1 MSRKGAVARLIA
13 WLALLAF
20 IGYTAIFGLG
30 SDGSGS
36 MNDIT
41 LGLDLRG
48 GVSITYQTVEDVT
61 SQELEDARNKLQQ
74 RAEQQSTEANV
85 YTEGTNRI
93 TVEIPG
99 ATDAN
104 QILEELGKPGTLI
117 FCTDSSDPEGTTV
130 ITGSDVVDAQ
140 PRVTQ
145 DSTTNATEYVVELTL
160 TSEGRE
166 KFSEAT
172 AELYQNNDPIYI
184 IYDGEVIS
192 APTVQAHI
200 DSETCEITGMS
211 SYEAA
216 SDLASNIRIGALPV
230 ELEEIRSEVVGAR
243 LGQDAVR
250 TSLLAGV
257 IGLIIIFI
265 FMIAYYRLPGAVAS
279 FGLLMYTTLVI
290 VLVSTFKEE
299 ITLTLPGIAGIILGI
314 GMAVDAN
321 CIIFSRIREEIGQ
334 GKAVRAAIEA
344 GFSKAFSAILDGNVT
359 TLIAAAVLFFLG
371 SGTVKGFAETL
382 ALGIVVSMFTSL
394 VVVRSVMRSLVA
406 LGAENEKLYGKVTE
420 TRVFDFI
427 GKRKICYLVSSAVI
441 LVGIVSMII
450 HGIVG
455 YSLNYS
461 LEFVGG
467 ASTSAV
473 LDQEYTVE
481 ELADEV
487 EPAVVEAIGDT
498 DVQITP
504 VQNSS
509 EVIIRTKTLSLD
521 QRTALY
527 DTLSEDFGADESQI
541 TTENISATVSSEMQ
555 RSAIIAVIVAAIFM
569 LLYVTIRFR
578 NFAFG
583 ATSVIPLIHDVL
595 VLLAFYAVFR
605 WTVGN
610 TFIACMLTIVG
621 YSINATIVIFD
632 RIRENLKLHKGDMNN
647 VQIVNL
653 SISQTLTRSIN
664 TSLTTLIMV
673 VVLFILGV
681 TAIREFALPLI
692 VGIICGCYS
701 SVFIAGCLWYDFQN
715 FLDSRAAKKKKAA
728 AGKKSS

>member
-1 MSRKGAVARLIA
+1 MSRKGAIARLIA
-13 WLALLAF
+13 WLALLVF

-61 SQELEDARNKLQQ
+61 SQELEDARNKLAQ
-74 RAEQQSTEANV
+74 RAQDQSTEANV
-85 YTEGTNRI
+85 YTEGSNRI

-140 PRVTQ
+140 PRVTAKQ
-145 DSTTNATEYVVELTL
+145 MTNARKYVVELTL
-160 TSEGRE
+160 SADGRK
-166 KFSEAT
+166 KFSDAT
-172 AELYQNNDPIYI
+172 EKLVTNHDPIYI
-184 IYDGEVIS
+184 VYDGSVIS
-192 APTVQAHI
+192 APTVRSHI
-200 DSETCEITGMS
+200 DSETCEITGMD
-211 SYEAA
+211 SYDSA
-216 SDLASNIRIGALPV
+216 STLASNIRIGALPV

-243 LGQDAVR
+243 LGQNAVR
-250 TSLLAGV
+250 TSLLAGI

-279 FGLLMYTTLVI
+279 FALLMYTVLVI
-290 VLVSTFKEE
+290 VLISTFKEE

-321 CIIFSRIREEIGQ
+321 CIIFARIREEIGQ
-334 GKAVRAAIEA
+334 GKSVRAAIEA
-344 GFSKAFSAILDGNVT
+344 GFAKAFSAILDGNVT

-382 ALGIVVSMFTSL
+382 ALGIVVSMFTAL
-394 VVVRSVMRSLVA
+394 VVVRSLMRAIVA
-406 LGAENEKLYGKVTE
+406 LGAENEKLYGKVTD
-420 TRVFDFI
+420 VKVIDFI
-427 GKRKICYLVSSAVI
+427 SRRKICYIASSAVI
-441 LVGIVSMII
+441 LIGILSMVIHSVS
-450 HGIVG
+450 G
-455 YSLNYS
+455 YALNYS
-461 LEFVGG
+461 LDFVGG
-467 ASTSAV
+467 ASTSVV
-473 LDQEYTVE
+473 LDKQYTVE
-481 ELADEV
+481 ELNDQV
-487 EPAVVEAIGDT
+487 QPVVVDAIGDT

-504 VQNSS
+504 VQNSN
-509 EVIIRTKTLSLD
+509 EIIIRTKTLTLD
-521 QRTALY
+521 QRDKLY
-527 DTLSEDFGADESQI
+527 SSLADQFGADESKI

-578 NFAFG
+578 NFSFG
-583 ATSVIPLIHDVL
+583 FTSVLPLIHDVL

-632 RIRENLKLHKGDMNN
+632 RIRENRKLHKGDMNS

-673 VVLFILGV
+673 VVLYILGV
-681 TAIREFALPLI
+681 TSIREFALPLI

-701 SVFIAGCLWYDFQN
+701 SVCIAGCLWYDFQN
-715 FLDSRAAKKKKAA
+715 FLDDRAAKRKAH
-728 AGKKSS
+728 AGKK

>member
-1 MSRKGAVARLIA
+1 MSRKGAIARLIA
-13 WLALLAF
+13 WLALLVF

-61 SQELEDARNKLQQ
+61 SQELEDARNKLAQ
-74 RAEQQSTEANV
+74 RAQDQSTEANV
-85 YTEGTNRI
+85 YTEGSNRI

-140 PRVTQ
+140 PRVTAKQ
-145 DSTTNATEYVVELTL
+145 TTNAREYVVELTL
-160 TSEGRE
+160 SADGRK
-166 KFSEAT
+166 KFSDAT
-172 AELYQNNDPIYI
+172 EKLVTNHDPIYI
-184 IYDGEVIS
+184 VYDGSVIS
-192 APTVQAHI
+192 APTVRSHI
-200 DSETCEITGMS
+200 DSETCEITEMD
-211 SYEAA
+211 SYDSA
-216 SDLASNIRIGALPV
+216 STLASNIRIGALPV

-243 LGQDAVR
+243 LGQNAVR
-250 TSLLAGV
+250 TSLLAGI

-279 FGLLMYTTLVI
+279 FALLMYTVLVI
-290 VLVSTFKEE
+290 VLISTFKEE

-321 CIIFSRIREEIGQ
+321 CIIFARIREEIGQ
-334 GKAVRAAIEA
+334 GKSVRAAIEA
-344 GFSKAFSAILDGNVT
+344 GFAKAFSAILDGNVT

-382 ALGIVVSMFTSL
+382 ALGIVVSMFTAL
-394 VVVRSVMRSLVA
+394 VVVRSLMRAIVA
-406 LGAENEKLYGKVTE
+406 LGAENEKLYGKVTD
-420 TRVFDFI
+420 VKVIDFI
-427 GKRKICYLVSSAVI
+427 SRRKICYIASSAVI
-441 LVGIVSMII
+441 LIGILSMVIHSVS
-450 HGIVG
+450 G
-455 YSLNYS
+455 YALNYS
-461 LEFVGG
+461 LDFVGG
-467 ASTSAV
+467 ASTSVV
-473 LDQEYTVE
+473 LDKQYTVE
-481 ELADEV
+481 ELNDQV
-487 EPAVVEAIGDT
+487 QPVVVDAIGDT

-504 VQNSS
+504 VQNSN
-509 EVIIRTKTLSLD
+509 EIIIRTKTLTLD
-521 QRTALY
+521 QRDKLY
-527 DTLSEDFGADESQI
+527 SSLADQFGADESKI

-578 NFAFG
+578 NFSFG
-583 ATSVIPLIHDVL
+583 FTSVLPLIHDVL

-632 RIRENLKLHKGDMNN
+632 RIRENRKLHKGDMNS

-673 VVLFILGV
+673 VVLYILGV
-681 TAIREFALPLI
+681 TSIREFALPLI

-701 SVFIAGCLWYDFQN
+701 SVCIAGCLWYDFQN
-715 FLDSRAAKKKKAA
+715 FLDDRAAKRKAH
-728 AGKKSS
+728 AGKK

>member
-1 MSRKGAVARLIA
+1 MSRKGAIARLIA
-13 WLALLAF
+13 WLALLVF

-61 SQELEDARNKLQQ
+61 SQELEDARNKLAQ
-74 RAEQQSTEANV
+74 RAQDQSTEANV
-85 YTEGTNRI
+85 YTEGSNRI

-140 PRVTQ
+140 PRVTAKQ
-145 DSTTNATEYVVELTL
+145 TTNAREYVVELTL
-160 TSEGRE
+160 SADGRK
-166 KFSEAT
+166 KFSDAT
-172 AELYQNNDPIYI
+172 EKLVTNHDPIYI
-184 IYDGEVIS
+184 VYDGSVIS
-192 APTVQAHI
+192 APTVQSHI
-200 DSETCEITGMS
+200 DSETCEITGMD
-211 SYEAA
+211 SYDSA
-216 SDLASNIRIGALPV
+216 STLASNIRIGALPV

-243 LGQDAVR
+243 LGQNAVR
-250 TSLLAGV
+250 TSLLAGI

-279 FGLLMYTTLVI
+279 FALLMYTVLVI
-290 VLVSTFKEE
+290 VLISTFKEE

-321 CIIFSRIREEIGQ
+321 CIIIARIREEIGQ
-334 GKAVRAAIEA
+334 GKSVRAAIEA
-344 GFSKAFSAILDGNVT
+344 GFAKAFSAILDGNVT

-382 ALGIVVSMFTSL
+382 ALGIVVSMFTAL
-394 VVVRSVMRSLVA
+394 VVVRSLMRAIVA
-406 LGAENEKLYGKVTE
+406 LGAENEKLYGKVTD
-420 TRVFDFI
+420 VKVIDFI
-427 GKRKICYLVSSAVI
+427 SRRKICYIASSAVI
-441 LVGIVSMII
+441 LIGILSMVIHSVS
-450 HGIVG
+450 G
-455 YSLNYS
+455 YALNYS
-461 LEFVGG
+461 LDFVGG
-467 ASTSAV
+467 ASTSVV
-473 LDQEYTVE
+473 LDKQYTVE
-481 ELADEV
+481 ELNDQV
-487 EPAVVEAIGDT
+487 QPVVVDAIGDT

-504 VQNSS
+504 VQNSN
-509 EVIIRTKTLSLD
+509 EIIIRTKTLTLD
-521 QRTALY
+521 QRDKLY
-527 DTLSEDFGADESQI
+527 SSLADQFGADESKI

-578 NFAFG
+578 NFSFG
-583 ATSVIPLIHDVL
+583 FTSVLPLIHDVL

-632 RIRENLKLHKGDMNN
+632 RIRENRKLHKGDMNS

-673 VVLFILGV
+673 VVLYILGV
-681 TAIREFALPLI
+681 TSIREFALPLI

-701 SVFIAGCLWYDFQN
+701 SVCIAGCLWYDFQN
-715 FLDSRAAKKKKAA
+715 FLDDRAAKRKAH
-728 AGKKSS
+728 AGKK

>member
-1 MSRKGAVARLIA
+1 MSRKGAIARLIA
-13 WLALLAF
+13 WLALLVF

-61 SQELEDARNKLQQ
+61 SQELEDARNKLAQ
-74 RAEQQSTEANV
+74 RAQDQSTEANV
-85 YTEGTNRI
+85 YTEGSNRI

-140 PRVTQ
+140 PRVTAKQ
-145 DSTTNATEYVVELTL
+145 TTNAREYVVELTL
-160 TSEGRE
+160 SADGRK
-166 KFSEAT
+166 KFSDAT
-172 AELYQNNDPIYI
+172 EKLVTNHDPIYI
-184 IYDGEVIS
+184 VYDGSVIS
-192 APTVQAHI
+192 APTVRSHI
-200 DSETCEITGMS
+200 DSETCEITGMD
-211 SYEAA
+211 SYDSA
-216 SDLASNIRIGALPV
+216 STLASNIRIGALPV

-243 LGQDAVR
+243 LGQNAVR
-250 TSLLAGV
+250 TSLLAGI

-279 FGLLMYTTLVI
+279 FALLMYTVLVI
-290 VLVSTFKEE
+290 VLISTFKEE

-321 CIIFSRIREEIGQ
+321 CIIFARIREEIGQ
-334 GKAVRAAIEA
+334 GKSVRAAIEA
-344 GFSKAFSAILDGNVT
+344 GFAKAFSAILDGNVT

-382 ALGIVVSMFTSL
+382 ALGIVVSMFTAL
-394 VVVRSVMRSLVA
+394 VVVRSLMRAIVA
-406 LGAENEKLYGKVTE
+406 LGAENEKLYGKVTD
-420 TRVFDFI
+420 VKVIDFI
-427 GKRKICYLVSSAVI
+427 SRRKICYIASSAVI
-441 LVGIVSMII
+441 LIGILSMVIHSVS
-450 HGIVG
+450 G
-455 YSLNYS
+455 YALNYS
-461 LEFVGG
+461 LDFVGG
-467 ASTSAV
+467 ASTSVV
-473 LDQEYTVE
+473 LDKQYTVE
-481 ELADEV
+481 ELNDQV
-487 EPAVVEAIGDT
+487 QPVVVDAIGDT

-504 VQNSS
+504 VQNSN
-509 EVIIRTKTLSLD
+509 EIIIRTKTLTLD
-521 QRTALY
+521 QRDKLY
-527 DTLSEDFGADESQI
+527 SSLADQFGADESKI

-578 NFAFG
+578 NFSFG
-583 ATSVIPLIHDVL
+583 FTSVLPLIHDVL

-632 RIRENLKLHKGDMNN
+632 RIRENRKLHKGDMNS

-673 VVLFILGV
+673 VVLYILGV
-681 TAIREFALPLI
+681 TSIREFALPLI

-701 SVFIAGCLWYDFQN
+701 SVCIAGCLWYDFQN
-715 FLDSRAAKKKKAA
+715 FLDDRAAKRKAH
-728 AGKKSS
+728 AGKK

>member
-1 MSRKGAVARLIA
+1 MSRKGAIARLIA
-13 WLALLAF
+13 WLALLVF

-61 SQELEDARNKLQQ
+61 SQELEDARNKLAQ
-74 RAEQQSTEANV
+74 RAQDQSTEANV
-85 YTEGTNRI
+85 YTEGSNRI

-140 PRVTQ
+140 PRVTAKQ
-145 DSTTNATEYVVELTL
+145 TTNARKYVVELTL
-160 TSEGRE
+160 SADGRK
-166 KFSEAT
+166 KFSDAT
-172 AELYQNNDPIYI
+172 EKLVTNHDPIYI
-184 IYDGEVIS
+184 VYDGSVIS
-192 APTVQAHI
+192 APTVRSHI
-200 DSETCEITGMS
+200 DSETCEITGMD
-211 SYEAA
+211 SYDSA
-216 SDLASNIRIGALPV
+216 STLASNIRIGALPV

-243 LGQDAVR
+243 LGQNAVR
-250 TSLLAGV
+250 TSLLAGI

-279 FGLLMYTTLVI
+279 FALLMYTVLVI
-290 VLVSTFKEE
+290 VLISTFKEE

-321 CIIFSRIREEIGQ
+321 CIIFARIREEIGQ
-334 GKAVRAAIEA
+334 GKSVRAAIEA
-344 GFSKAFSAILDGNVT
+344 GFAKAFSAILDGNVT

-382 ALGIVVSMFTSL
+382 ALGIVVSMFTAL
-394 VVVRSVMRSLVA
+394 VVVRSLMRAIVA
-406 LGAENEKLYGKVTE
+406 LGAENEKLYGKVTD
-420 TRVFDFI
+420 VKVIDFI
-427 GKRKICYLVSSAVI
+427 SRRKICYIASSAVI
-441 LVGIVSMII
+441 LIGILSMVIHSVS
-450 HGIVG
+450 G
-455 YSLNYS
+455 YALNYS
-461 LEFVGG
+461 LDFVGG
-467 ASTSAV
+467 ASTSVV
-473 LDQEYTVE
+473 LDKQYTVE
-481 ELADEV
+481 ELNDQV
-487 EPAVVEAIGDT
+487 QPVVVDAIGDT

-504 VQNSS
+504 VQNSN
-509 EVIIRTKTLSLD
+509 EIIIRTKTLTLD
-521 QRTALY
+521 QRDKLY
-527 DTLSEDFGADESQI
+527 SSLADQFGADESKI

-578 NFAFG
+578 NFSFG
-583 ATSVIPLIHDVL
+583 FTSVLPLIHDVL

-632 RIRENLKLHKGDMNN
+632 RIRENRKLHKGDMNS

-673 VVLFILGV
+673 VVLYILGV
-681 TAIREFALPLI
+681 TSIREFALPLI

-701 SVFIAGCLWYDFQN
+701 SVCIAGCLWYDFQN
-715 FLDSRAAKKKKAA
+715 FLDDRAAKRKAH
-728 AGKKSS
+728 AGKK